1 MTLDC
6 SLTRPTLSG
15 AVDGAASSPPPGG
28 RAASGSPSQ
37 NDLYLLVSISDTG
50 CGLSQDEI
58 SGLFQRF
65 KQANPKTHISYGG
78 SGLGLFVCRR
88 IVTLLGGEIGVTS
101 TVGKG
106 SVFSVSHECCCTV
119 TTSQTWAQFYVPVT
133 LLPTPGTSHS
143 TIPRDGPSPRK
154 RLHQSSSGSELE
166 DIASTEQPISI
177 LIVEDNLINQKLLD
191 KHLTR
196 MGCITT
202 CANDGQEALNVI
214 KASRWGMSTG
224 KKIDCVLMDIE

>member
-1 MTLDC
+1 
-6 SLTRPTLSG
+6 
-15 AVDGAASSPPPGG
+15 
-28 RAASGSPSQ
+28 
-37 NDLYLLVSISDTG
+37 
-50 CGLSQDEI
+50 LSQEEI

-101 TVGKG
+101 IVGKG
-106 SVFSVSHECCCTV
+106 SVFSVSPRSTFRTFLCNGAMTL
-119 TTSQTWAQFYVPVT
+119 TLMQFYVPVT
-133 LLPTPGTSHS
+133 RLSAPVPASASASQHGS
-143 TIPRDGPSPRK
+143 DPRK
-154 RLHQSSSGSELE
+154 RLHRSVSGTESD
-166 DIASTEQPISI
+166 DIAPTEQPISV

-191 KHLTR
+191 KHLSR

-202 CANDGQEALNVI
+202 CANDGQEAVNVI
-214 KASRWGMSTG
+214 KASRWGTPAG